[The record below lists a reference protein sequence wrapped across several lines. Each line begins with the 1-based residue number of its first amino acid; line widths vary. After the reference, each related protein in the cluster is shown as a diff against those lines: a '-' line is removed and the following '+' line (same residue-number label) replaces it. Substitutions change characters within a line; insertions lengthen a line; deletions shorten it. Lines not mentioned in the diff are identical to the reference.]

1 MQKAIQDA
9 LAQQKTENQTLI
21 KKITELESQMAKQ
34 THIPTP
40 QTVKPIKPVRQLRG
54 PPAFTKSEEG
64 MRNYH
69 IYEYLKN
76 LGYISQEEMDHDYPV
91 KPFQRP
97 HPQRS
102 NVSARI
108 DRVEEGIN
116 ETRDAV
122 NQLTNQFQKL
132 DIRKCDTCGET
143 GHSKSSCPKQI
154 ARSNF
159 NWGYFKPLTP
169 INFQNTPPDSDND
182 GDGYDEE
189 NNRWPGYDPPEKK
202 TDSASEFCCMN
213 DPAINAFGWKVDKPS
228 DFAIKGNSK
237 HITEALGWFT
247 DVPISIRDK
256 DGKIVTVTG
265 NFTRIDNGEP
275 EPMLCLGMTWIRKVQ
290 GVLDPNKN
298 QF

>member
-1 MQKAIQDA
+1 MQKAIQDT

-40 QTVKPIKPVRQLRG
+40 QTVEPIEPVRQLRG
-54 PPAFTKSEEG
+54 SPAFTKSEEG

-97 HPQRS
+97 RPQRS

-116 ETRDAV
+116 ETRDAI

-132 DIRKCDTCGET
+132 DICKCDTCGET
-143 GHSKSSCPKQI
+143 GH
-154 ARSNF
+154 N
-159 NWGYFKPLTP
+159 
-169 INFQNTPPDSDND
+169 SDND
-182 GDGYDEE
+182 EDGYDEE

-202 TDSASEFCCMN
+202 N
-213 DPAINAFGWKVDKPS
+213 
-228 DFAIKGNSK
+228 
-237 HITEALGWFT
+237 
-247 DVPISIRDK
+247 RY
-256 DGKIVTVTG
+256 
-265 NFTRIDNGEP
+265 
-275 EPMLCLGMTWIRKVQ
+275 Q
-290 GVLDPNKN
+290 
-298 QF
+298 